1 MEHAASARR
10 LYRSRDDRKLAGV
23 AGGLA
28 DYLSMD
34 PTIVRVIWIVLGL
47 TTGPV
52 ALVAYILFAMV
63 VPKAPQGSVAI

>member
-1 MEHAASARR
+1 VEQAAVTRR

-28 DYLSMD
+28 DYLNMD
-34 PTIVRVIWIVLGL
+34 PTIVRVIWIVLGV

-52 ALVAYILFAMV
+52 ALVAYILFAMI
-63 VPKAPQGSVAI
+63 VPKAAQSSVGI

>member
-1 MEHAASARR
+1 MEQAAATRR

-28 DYLSMD
+28 DYLNMD
-34 PTIVRVIWIVLGL
+34 PTIVRVIWIVLGV

-52 ALVAYILFAMV
+52 ALVAYLLFAAV
-63 VPKAPQGSVAI
+63 VPKAPQGSVGI